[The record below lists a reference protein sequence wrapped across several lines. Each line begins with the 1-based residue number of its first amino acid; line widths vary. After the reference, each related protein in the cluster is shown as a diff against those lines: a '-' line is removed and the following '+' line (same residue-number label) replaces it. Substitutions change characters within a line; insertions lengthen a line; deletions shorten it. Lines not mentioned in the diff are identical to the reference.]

1 MVFQTILLMIGNL
14 WFRVTTFFWTLGT
27 TTPTI
32 GRCNSAR
39 GTDELG
45 WSPHVK
51 KPFRPTVVHQAKRLQ
66 PGGTSEA
73 LPPVTKKPPLA
84 PRRGK
89 KPLYM
94 GYIDYYSYDWRDD
107 PADVE
112 MVDVS

>member
-1 MVFQTILLMIGNL
+1 M
-14 WFRVTTFFWTLGT
+14 
-27 TTPTI
+27 
-32 GRCNSAR
+32 
-39 GTDELG
+39 G

-66 PGGTSEA
+66 P
-73 LPPVTKKPPLA
+73 PVTNVDDEAKKKPPLA

-89 KPLYM
+89 KRL
-94 GYIDYYSYDWRDD
+94 YIDYYSYDWRVE